1 MSRKALGGVL
11 LGLGV
16 VLIAA
21 GLIVMGV
28 IVPGMKQFPD
38 DVDTTRMYEGT
49 VPVQLNPQT
58 FEFMTNLDV
67 DLERHFMTVETDG
80 DTALVMEEQT
90 LSTQGQVLQQY
101 VKYHAIDR
109 KTMDGLLEYPD
120 EWNNNEN
127 IFPREG
133 LSLGWPIDSEKRDY
147 VGWSDDYRTT
157 VPLVYKDEVEHPRA
171 EINTY
176 YFTSEDP
183 GTAIHPDAVA
193 ALGLPTEI
201 PQEQLAALVGGMEG
215 MNPLVAQAFPLL
227 MKTADWPDPV
237 PLSYVY
243 EYFGEYWIEPTTGVL
258 IDTHKIEIRSVTMSE
273 ELLGS
278 LAAQVEALPG
288 DMDPAV
294 IGALLPLPVSH
305 LEYQA
310 TDESVQDAKKDA
322 DDAKSQ
328 LQLFGTILPIAAIV
342 VGLVLAVIGIVL
354 FARRS

>member
-1 MSRKALGGVL
+1 MSRRALGGVL

-58 FEFMTNLDV
+58 FEFMRDLDV

-80 DTALVMEEQT
+80 DKALVMEEQT

-109 KTMDGLLEYPD
+109 KTMDGLLEYPE
-120 EWNNNEN
+120 EWANNEN
-127 IFPREG
+127 LFPREG
-133 LSLGWPIDSEKRDY
+133 LSLGWPIDSEKKDY

-171 EINTY
+171 EIDTY
-176 YFTSEDP
+176 YFTSENA
-183 GTAIHPDAVA
+183 GTPIHPDAVA

-278 LAAQVEALPG
+278 LAAQIEALPG
-288 DMDPAV
+288 DMDPAL
-294 IGALLPLPVSH
+294 IGELLPLPVSH

-310 TDESVQDAKKDA
+310 TDQSVQDAKKDA

-328 LQLFGTILPIAAIV
+328 LQLFGTILPIVAIV
-342 VGLVLAVIGIVL
+342 VGLLLAVIGIVL
-354 FARRS
+354 FSRRS

>member
-1 MSRKALGGVL
+1 MSRRALGGVL

-21 GLIVMGV
+21 GLVAMGV

-49 VPVQLNPQT
+49 VPVQLNRQT
-58 FEFMTNLDV
+58 FEFMRDLDV
-67 DLERHFMTVETDG
+67 DLERHFMTVDTDG
-80 DTALVMEEQT
+80 DKALVKEEQI
-90 LSTQGQVLQQY
+90 LSTQGQVLQTIL
-101 VKYHAIDR
+101 KHHAIDR
-109 KTMDGLLEYPD
+109 KTMEGLMEYP
-120 EWNNNEN
+120 EKWANNEN
-127 IFPREG
+127 LFPREG

-157 VPLVYKDEVEHPRA
+157 VPLVYKGEVEHPRA
-171 EINTY
+171 KIKTY
-176 YFTSEDP
+176 YFTSENA
-183 GTAIHPDAVA
+183 GTPIHPDAVA

-201 PQEQLAALVGGMEG
+201 SQEQLAALIGGMEG
-215 MNPLVAQAFPLL
+215 MNPLVAQAFPLI

-273 ELLGS
+273 ELLTA
-278 LAAQVEALPG
+278 LAAQIEALPG
-288 DMDPAV
+288 DMDPAL
-294 IGALLPLPVSH
+294 IGELLPLPVSH
-305 LEYQA
+305 LEYQG

-322 DDAKSQ
+322 EDAKSR
-328 LQLFGTILPIAAIV
+328 LQLYGTILPIAAIV
-342 VGLVLAVIGIVL
+342 VGLLLAVIGIVL
-354 FARRS
+354 VARRS